1 MYFSQCKSN
10 EMSAIHAGT
19 RKWQKVINHEK
30 DATVV
35 TADDEYA
42 KVFILSATHK
52 KENTLAHFND
62 LLIYNF

>member
-1 MYFSQCKSN
+1 
-10 EMSAIHAGT
+10 MSAIHAGT

-42 KVFILSATHK
+42 KVFILSATQK
-52 KENTLAHFND
+52 KKKTRLHI
-62 LLIYNF
+62 LMIC

>member
-35 TADDEYA
+35 TDDEYA
-42 KVFILSATHK
+42 KVFILSATK
-52 KENTLAHFND
+52 KKKTRLHI
-62 LLIYNF
+62 LMIC